1 MIKKD
6 YSKPAMTVVT
16 VLQTQMLCVSEV
28 ATTGLGNGLNYSRGS
43 GDMSDAMVKR
53 ERHNYINWDE
63 E

>member
-1 MIKKD
+1 
-6 YSKPAMTVVT
+6 MTVVT